1 MVDTRSCKKA
11 VSSLLSVRFI
21 ILPLVANL
29 LISKQLIEVSSICLD
44 LKQTGVSTIDDI
56 CCIFFYFAVYLFRLL
71 IVCVLGFILTK
82 RNVESTKIYYQ
93 RVKGPDERCVLNC

>member
-44 LKQTGVSTIDDI
+44 LKQTGLSTIDDI
-56 CCIFFYFAVYLFRLL
+56 CCIFFLLRCLFIQTSYCLCPR
-71 IVCVLGFILTK
+71 FH
-82 RNVESTKIYYQ
+82 SDQ
-93 RVKGPDERCVLNC
+93 A